1 MVALPLQNYDLSD
14 NETALGEGS
23 IAHNAKTPLPQPT
36 AEPLVSLELGFVFI

>member
-23 IAHNAKTPLPQPT
+23 IAHNAKTPLPQPR
-36 AEPLVSLELGFVFI
+36 ENHNRLELGFVFI